1 MTRPLRAVL
10 FLAEVLIL
18 PVKWVEPTKGATEH
32 TGLNDVDESVA
43 YCGLAP
49 AAGDDPEGE
58 YVAHSDPEAGET
70 GFELNSLAKDG
81 VPEMY
86 EYAEEGDT

>member
-1 MTRPLRAVL
+1 MGRPLRAVL
-10 FLAEVLIL
+10 FLTEVLIL
-18 PVKWVEPTKGATEH
+18 SVEWAEPTKGVREH
-32 TGLNDVDESVA
+32 TELNDVDDSVA

-58 YVAHSDPEAGET
+58 YVAHPDAEAGET
-70 GFELNSLAKDG
+70 GFELNSLAKEG

-86 EYAEEGDT
+86 EWA